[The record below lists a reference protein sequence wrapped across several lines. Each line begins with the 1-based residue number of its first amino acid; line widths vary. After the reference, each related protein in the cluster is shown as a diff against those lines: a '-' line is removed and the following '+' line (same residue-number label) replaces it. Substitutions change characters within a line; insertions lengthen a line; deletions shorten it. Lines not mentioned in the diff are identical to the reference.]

1 VGRLF
6 GEMEMLDQHE
16 ATKHAVDALSVITV
30 LGTLM
35 ETLPA
40 IAALFTIIWTSIRI
54 WETKTVQKF
63 VSKFKE

>member
-1 VGRLF
+1 
-6 GEMEMLDQHE
+6 MLDNHE

-40 IAALFTIIWTSIRI
+40 IAALFTIIWTGIRI

-63 VSKFKE
+63 LNKSKE

>member
-1 VGRLF
+1 
-6 GEMEMLDQHE
+6 MEMLDQNE
-16 ATKHAVDALSVITV
+16 VTKHAVDALSVLTV

-63 VSKFKE
+63 ISKFKR

>member
-1 VGRLF
+1 
-6 GEMEMLDQHE
+6 MEMLDQHE
-16 ATKHAVDALSVITV
+16 ATKHAIDALSVITV

-63 VSKFKE
+63 IGKFKE

>member
-1 VGRLF
+1 
-6 GEMEMLDQHE
+6 MLDQHE
-16 ATKHAVDALSVITV
+16 VTKHAVDALSVLTV

-63 VSKFKE
+63 IAEFKGKDNG

>member
-1 VGRLF
+1 
-6 GEMEMLDQHE
+6 MLDQHE
-16 ATKHAVDALSVITV
+16 ATKHAIDALSVITV

-54 WETKTVQKF
+54 WETKTVQNF
-63 VSKFKE
+63 IGKFKE

>member
-1 VGRLF
+1 
-6 GEMEMLDQHE
+6 MLDQHE
-16 ATKHAVDALSVITV
+16 ATKHAIDALSVLTV

-40 IAALFTIIWTSIRI
+40 IAALFTIIWTGIRI

-63 VSKFKE
+63 IHKDRS